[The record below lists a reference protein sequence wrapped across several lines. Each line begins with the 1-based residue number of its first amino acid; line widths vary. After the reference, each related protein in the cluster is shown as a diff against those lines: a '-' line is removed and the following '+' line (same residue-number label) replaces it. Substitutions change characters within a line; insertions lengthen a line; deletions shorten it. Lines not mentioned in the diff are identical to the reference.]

1 MTEQKFVFI
10 SEVKQLSHIF
20 KELLE
25 HILNHFVNTL
35 YSVFPKMSEYGT
47 ISCLEQVP
55 VLLLEVWSSNLH
67 CKITRVFCICIL
79 FVKQKSWGLKSDD
92 KSKLW
97 SAAL

>member
-10 SEVKQLSHIF
+10 SEVEQLSLIF
-20 KELLE
+20 KELLD
-25 HILNHFVNTL
+25 LFVNTL

-79 FVKQKSWGLKSDD
+79 FVKQKSWGLTSDD

-97 SAAL
+97 AAAL